1 MPFPVSPDNGEQ
13 YTIGNVTWEYISSSN
28 SWNLI
33 DWQNFNGVSVEV
45 FTGSGTWTK
54 PSRAK
59 IVHVTAIGTGISR
72 GGGALT
78 SAFFDASL
86 LGSTVSVTVAS
97 DSSSIFGTL
106 KAGSSTGSTT
116 GGYGKYNGGDGGE
129 NGYTDGFGG
138 FFDGASGATSYG
150 GAPGKDGSTY
160 YQQVGD
166 IENYA
171 YGGGGGPSP
180 LYSTIG
186 GSLGNDLPIPGGQTA
201 TGATGQIYGA
211 GGGGLGVV
219 VVKVWY
225 G

>member
-54 PSRAK
+54 PSQAK
-59 IVHVTAIGTGISR
+59 IVHVTAIGTGISM

-106 KAGSSTGSTT
+106 KAGSSTNLD
-116 GGYGKYNGGDGGE
+116 GGYGKYNGGGGGQD
-129 NGYTDGFGG
+129 GYTDGYGG
-138 FFDGASGATSYG
+138 FFDGNSGATSYG
-150 GAPGKDGSTY
+150 GAPGQDGSTY
-160 YQQVGD
+160 HYQQGD
-166 IENYA
+166 IEVFA
-171 YGGGGGPSP
+171 YGGGGGESP

-186 GSLGNDLPIPGGQTA
+186 GSLGNNLPIPGGRTA
-201 TGATGQIYGA
+201 SGAGGQIYGA